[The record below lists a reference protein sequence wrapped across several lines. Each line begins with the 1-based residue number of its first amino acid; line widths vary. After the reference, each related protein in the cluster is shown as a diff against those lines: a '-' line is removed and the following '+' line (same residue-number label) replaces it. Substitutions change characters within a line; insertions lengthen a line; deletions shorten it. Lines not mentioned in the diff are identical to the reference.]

1 MADLNAELHEQSDE
15 STRSISPVTLALAE
29 GRSLINTQA
38 TSAHEYKNKE
48 DEALATRSALPSKMS
63 KEEGEN
69 FTEGDRSVSNNK
81 VMNEGSK
88 DETAEGVKDNADG
101 FIFSVSVFKTA
112 Y

>member
-69 FTEGDRSVSNNK
+69 FTKGDSLSF
-81 VMNEGSK
+81 
-88 DETAEGVKDNADG
+88 
-101 FIFSVSVFKTA
+101 FIQILNYKMSLFLGICFKRQ
-112 Y
+112 

>member
-69 FTEGDRSVSNNK
+69 FTKGDSLPF
-81 VMNEGSK
+81 
-88 DETAEGVKDNADG
+88 
-101 FIFSVSVFKTA
+101 FIQILNYKMSLFLGICFKRQ
-112 Y
+112 